1 MGKKR
6 VFLIRKLFISIL
18 ITMIKLYIAC
28 FLFKNIGRHKRERE
42 HQSWIKDSTFNR
54 ACIISGTWLRN
65 SKRWLSNA
73 LNFLQSRAWHNPCR
87 WTASQNNHRLEHVRS
102 EHFTSR
108 CDHLTQFRKK
118 PLDDFCLTL
127 MTLVYIKGEKEE
139 KEKGTRMFDRGKKI
153 TLTRKDKV

>member
-1 MGKKR
+1 MDN
-6 VFLIRKLFISIL
+6 IR
-18 ITMIKLYIAC
+18 
-28 FLFKNIGRHKRERE
+28 GREYR
-42 HQSWIKDSTFNR
+42 WIKDQARKLLTTFCLGTFNR
-54 ACIISGTWLRN
+54 ACIISGTWLHN

-73 LNFLQSRAWHNPCR
+73 LNFLQSHVWHNPCR

-127 MTLVYIKGEKEE
+127 MTLVTLRRRRKREE
-139 KEKGTRMFDRGKKI
+139 KGKETRMFDGGKRI
-153 TLTRKDKV
+153 TLTPKDKRVGSV